1 MKEVPMRRTH
11 PAFTLIELLV
21 VIAIIGILIA
31 LLLPAVQKVREA
43 AARVQCINNL
53 KQIGLALHGYHDV
66 NSTLPKGTVNG
77 TSPFTGIRDGWPAYL
92 LNYLEQDNVSKKY
105 TLGIGPFGTSNSSTP
120 TSATNTLLAIF
131 LCPSDNGL
139 RQAQLPWG
147 YFSFGNYSPF
157 FGIQD
162 LGTAFATTG
171 GQRSAM
177 TVNFGAR
184 IAGITDGTS
193 NTMVFGE
200 YLRSSG
206 QAPNPG
212 EIDQRGMIWQSD
224 EPGGG
229 AIFAK
234 FGPNTTS
241 NDVFYPDWWCVN
253 LPAQN
258 LPCVRGSTN
267 GIDHTVA
274 ARSRHTGGVNV
285 LLCDGSAR
293 FVSDS
298 VALTTVWQPLV
309 TIGGGET
316 ISDF

>member
-1 MKEVPMRRTH
+1 MRRSH
-11 PAFTLIELLV
+11 RAFTLVELLV

-43 AARVQCINNL
+43 AARIQCTNNL
-53 KQIGLALHGYHDV
+53 KQIGLALHGYHDI
-66 NSTLPKGTVNG
+66 NGTLPKGTVNG
-77 TSPFTGIRDGWPAYL
+77 ATPFTGIRDGWPAYL

-105 TLGIGPFGTSNSSTP
+105 TLGIGPFGTSNSATP
-120 TSATNTLLAIF
+120 TSATNSLLAIF

-147 YFSFGNYSPF
+147 FFSFGNYSPF
-157 FGIQD
+157 FGIRD
-162 LGTAFATTG
+162 LGTAFTTTG

-177 TVNFGAR
+177 SVNFGAR
-184 IAGITDGTS
+184 IAVITDGTS

-206 QAPNPG
+206 KAPNPG

-241 NDVFYPDWWCVN
+241 NDVFYPNWWCVN

-274 ARSRHTGGVNV
+274 ARSRHPGGVNV

-298 VALTTVWQPLV
+298 VALATVWQPLV
-309 TIGGGET
+309 TIGGGES
-316 ISDF
+316 ISGF